1 MTNACVV
8 LDLPYF
14 YIIGGRTITGL
25 TYDFWQY
32 NFTDNQ
38 FYLRRST
45 DVHTDTP
52 LFKHSCFL
60 SIKDDNKYVYVFFGS
75 QSIDDNPYCGITKF
89 DIQDLTQVT
98 TEIISTSVSDF
109 PCRTESALAFF
120 GGALFVFGGQSFTK
134 YIFEDAFMIHF
145 DSLYR
150 EDYSFSN
157 LNEPLYSSAFTQF
170 GDKFFFFSG
179 LNTAYFPQ
187 IKPSNSIYSYSLE
200 PSITSCGFGFIFNET
215 SHTRYRCPLGTYSG
229 INDTKCK
236 DCEKGFFSNFEAA
249 SDITQCFPCPEGTF
263 SNKTGL
269 SACFKCES
277 YQYCPIGSTNIS
289 TLTNFY
295 NDSYPKIYQPQS
307 NDDFKSICHYSFF

>member
-14 YIIGGRTITGL
+14 YIIGGRTVTGL

-52 LFKHSCFL
+52 LFKHTCFL

-75 QSIDDNPYCGITKF
+75 QSIDDNPYCGITRF
-89 DIQDLTQVT
+89 NITDLTQVT

-120 GGALFVFGGQSFTK
+120 GGVLFGFGGQSLTK
-134 YIFEDAFMIHF
+134 NTFNDIFYISFYQKYQEN
-145 DSLYR
+145 S
-150 EDYSFSN
+150 YSDL

-170 GDKFFFFSG
+170 GNSFIFFSG
-179 LNTAYFPQ
+179 LNTAYFPK
-187 IKPSNSIYSYSLE
+187 IKPS
-200 PSITSCGFGFIFNET
+200 TNEIIA
-215 SHTRYRCPLGTYSG
+215 YR
-229 INDTKCK
+229 
-236 DCEKGFFSNFEAA
+236 F
-249 SDITQCFPCPEGTF
+249 
-263 SNKTGL
+263 
-269 SACFKCES
+269 
-277 YQYCPIGSTNIS
+277 
-289 TLTNFY
+289 
-295 NDSYPKIYQPQS
+295 
-307 NDDFKSICHYSFF
+307 